1 MHCYSNR
8 VVARADRIAVAAGSQ
23 KTLRDCVVV
32 VGCRR
37 RRRFE
42 ISIVVVVIDI
52 VNVVVVLRSICLGS
66 WVGGTRPTGCEFGL
80 VDPNPKP
87 YP

>member
-1 MHCYSNR
+1 MHCSSNR

-32 VGCRR
+32 VGRR

-42 ISIVVVVIDI
+42 ISIVVVIDI
-52 VNVVVVLRSICLGS
+52 VVVLRSICLGS
-66 WVGGTRPTGCEFGL
+66 WVGGTRPTGCELGL
-80 VDPNPKP
+80 VDPKP
-87 YP
+87 

>member
-37 RRRFE
+37 RFE
-42 ISIVVVVIDI
+42 ISIVVVIDI
-52 VNVVVVLRSICLGS
+52 VVVLRSICPGS
-66 WVGGTRPTGCEFGL
+66 WVGGTRPTGCELGL

-87 YP
+87 